1 MFNNWEKCIF
11 SHLIGLTSKDSK
23 SLINQGGPPQ
33 PNLVRSH
40 LIKKPVFFFV
50 QLNSK
55 LSSHCSQL
63 TRGVCASDLFNPFTP
78 MWFLHL
84 NFIFFSLVFLYY
96 FLFFIFY
103 YVFAISLWV
112 FVLVGYDY
120 GVEGLILGVTTATRR
135 SRNCFINFLVLYIY
149 IYMYVGICVFGV
161 VECILRLWAMLK
173 GWRCCSKGI
182 KTED

>member
-1 MFNNWEKCIF
+1 MFNNCEKCIF

-40 LIKKPVFFFV
+40 LINKPVFFFL

-55 LSSHCSQL
+55 LSSHYSQL
-63 TRGVCASDLFNPFTP
+63 TRGVCASNLFNPFTP
-78 MWFLHL
+78 IWFLHL
-84 NFIFFSLVFLYY
+84 NFIFFPWSFFYFILFIYLYICH
-96 FLFFIFY
+96 IF
-103 YVFAISLWV
+103 VGICSCRVRLWCWR
-112 FVLVGYDY
+112 
-120 GVEGLILGVTTATRR
+120 LILGVIADRRR
-135 SRNCFINFLVLYIY
+135 SRNCTINFLVLYIY
-149 IYMYVGICVFGV
+149 VCVCGV

-182 KTED
+182 KTKD